1 MRRSESARNK
11 GLYSSRFLEE
21 VVIVHCHTLF
31 FGPAPPLAAAAC
43 GSTLVI
49 STHEKG
55 ETTQNLTQVG
65 LRRAPVHLGRDD
77 HGGGLAEH
85 LRPRAHQHG
94 LRNRR
99 QPHVPRVPHPRE
111 EPALTGPIQSSIGD
125 LTQLLELDLSSN
137 ALSGSIFDTL
147 ANLTHLT
154 SLNLSGNAVTGHVP
168 REISA
173 CHPCRPPCRPLPPWT
188 CLTTS

>member
-1 MRRSESARNK
+1 LRRSESARNK

-65 LRRAPVHLGRDD
+65 LRRAPVHLGRESVTIMAAASLNIS
-77 HGGGLAEH
+77 GL
-85 LRPRAHQHG
+85 G
-94 LRNRR
+94 LTST
-99 QPHVPRVPHPRE
+99 VSATV
-111 EPALTGPIQSSIGD
+111 G
-125 LTQLLELDLSSN
+125 
-137 ALSGSIFDTL
+137 
-147 ANLTHLT
+147 NLTYLESLILEKNQLSRGQSNPPSVT
-154 SLNLSGNAVTGHVP
+154 SPNCWSL
-168 REISA
+168 I
-173 CHPCRPPCRPLPPWT
+173 
-188 CLTTS
+188 